1 LYYCQTGESVV
12 WRNITKC
19 KELIRQGIAWT
30 VGNGQDISFWRDNW
44 IENRSL
50 LDLLEVEDQETFNSN
65 LKVSEFIEDKQ
76 WNVHKLGQYVS
87 SQAII

>member
-1 LYYCQTGESVV
+1 MCTKYLLNQDFLCISAKQGDSAV

-30 VGNGQDISFWRDNW
+30 MGNGQDISFWRDNW

-50 LDLLEVEDQETFNSN
+50 LDLLEVEDQETFNPN
-65 LKVSEFIEDKQ
+65 IKVSEFIEDK
-76 WNVHKLGQYVS
+76 
-87 SQAII
+87 